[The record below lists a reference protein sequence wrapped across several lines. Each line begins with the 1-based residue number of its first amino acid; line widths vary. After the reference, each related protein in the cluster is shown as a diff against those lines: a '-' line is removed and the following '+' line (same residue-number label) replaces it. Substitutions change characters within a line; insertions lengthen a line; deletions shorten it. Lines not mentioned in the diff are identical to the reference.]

1 MTALNTPAVSRVTAD
16 EATLREFVAH
26 SNRIEGEPDAP
37 GHPLFDDHLA
47 VAIWICRK
55 AARPGRVKVRS
66 PLVIHGRLMQSQPE
80 KFPGEYR
87 QVAVGI
93 RMADGTVAPKMP
105 AVDVRP
111 AMESLTH
118 RAAEMVG
125 SSEPSEQELWNLH
138 HEFEHIHP
146 FIDGNGRTGRLWLN
160 ALRLRCGYPWL
171 TVRFEERNN
180 YYDAI
185 QRWEAD
191 HERER

>member
-37 GHPLFDDHLA
+37 GHPRFDDHLA
-47 VAIWICRK
+47 TAIWLRD
-55 AARPGRVKVRS
+55 ATGRPDPLKS
-66 PLVIHGRLMQSQPE
+66 PRVIHGRIMASEPE

-93 RMADGTVAPKMP
+93 RMADGSVAPKMP

-146 FIDGNGRTGRLWLN
+146 FIDGNGRVGRLWLN
-160 ALRLRCGYPWL
+160 ALRLRGGYPWL
-171 TVRFEERNN
+171 TVRFEERHS

-185 QRWEAD
+185 RRWEAD
-191 HERER
+191 IERER